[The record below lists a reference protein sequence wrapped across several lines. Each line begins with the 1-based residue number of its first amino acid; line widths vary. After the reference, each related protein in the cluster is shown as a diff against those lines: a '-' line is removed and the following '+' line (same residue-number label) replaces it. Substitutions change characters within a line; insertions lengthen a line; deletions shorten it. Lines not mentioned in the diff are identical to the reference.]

1 MQQTLIME
9 TEEKPINRLLEFIDY
24 LIESKKVDSMADFER
39 NCGLYYGSIA
49 NQKRGTGLLNG
60 GLLYNIYKAFPDLNI
75 DWVITGR
82 GSMRY
87 SDIAFHYEDAYRS
100 ALNQISIL
108 NTIIEENKKEARKN
122 K

>member
-1 MQQTLIME
+1 MK
-9 TEEKPINRLLEFIDY
+9 TEKKPISRILEFIDY
-24 LIESKKVDSMADFER
+24 LIEEKKVDSMADFER
-39 NCGLYYGSIA
+39 SCELYYGSIA

-60 GLLYNIYKAFPDLNI
+60 GLLYQIYKAFPDLNI

-87 SDIAFHYEDAYRS
+87 SDIAFHYEAAYRN

-122 K
+122 KQSFDY

>member
-1 MQQTLIME
+1 MK
-9 TEEKPINRLLEFIDY
+9 TEKKPISRLLEFIDY

-39 NCGLYYGSIA
+39 VCGLYYGSIA

-60 GLLYNIYKAFPDLNI
+60 GLLYDIYKAFPDLNI

-82 GSMRY
+82 GSMKY
-87 SDIAFHYEDAYRS
+87 SDIAFHYEGAYRS

>member
-1 MQQTLIME
+1 MK
-9 TEEKPINRLLEFIDY
+9 TEEKPISRLLEFIDY
-24 LIESKKVDSMADFER
+24 LIEEKKVDSMADFER
-39 NCGLYYGSIA
+39 DCGLYYGSIS

-60 GLLYNIYKAFPDLNI
+60 GLLYQIYKAFPDLNI

-87 SDIAFHYEDAYRS
+87 SDIAFHYEAAYRS